1 MMDIFEKLNQQ
12 AIIIKKQAFKS
23 LKNRLFLACQQYK
36 TDSEWAEFFDELLLN
51 ESYHDITNAI
61 QLLKVSQ
68 VYKDKLQHILNVS
81 QFYHVQTAENADH
94 KTLTQFKVTL

>member
-12 AIIIKKQAFKS
+12 AVLIKKQAFKA
-23 LKNRLFLACQQYK
+23 LQNRLFLACQQCK
-36 TDSEWAEFFDELLLN
+36 TDSEWTEFFDELLLN

-68 VYKDKLQHILNVS
+68 MYKDKLQHILNVS
-81 QFYHVQTAENADH
+81 QFYHIQTAENADH
-94 KTLTQFKVTL
+94 RTLTQFEVTL